1 MQNNPE
7 KPFRH
12 IVSYT
17 QRDSET
23 PITCLARHDRL
34 HNLLYGPLRERSQ
47 TVGCIRKK
55 ERGDKKEKI
64 LTVATYWAE
73 LPSHGGTRVE
83 R

>member
-1 MQNNPE
+1 M
-7 KPFRH
+7 
-12 IVSYT
+12 IGY
-17 QRDSET
+17 
-23 PITCLARHDRL
+23 I
-34 HNLLYGPLRERSQ
+34 LYGPLRERSQ

-55 ERGDKKEKI
+55 ERSDKKEKI